1 MKLFVRMFFTENV
14 DEVFRNRWRTLL
26 SVDDAVDNIMKVFE
40 TKGMLDETIAMFT
53 SDHGYHL
60 GTYGLPLDKRMPY
73 ETDIRV
79 PLLVRGP
86 NVPNMV
92 QPATSVITLD
102 LAPTILDIAGLDR
115 YTDFKLRLHQSKCEN
130 FIIFQSFRF
139 YVKPKL

>member
-1 MKLFVRMFFTENV
+1 MKCLSRISFAENV

-26 SVDDAVDNIMKVFE
+26 SVDDAIDEIMKVFE
-40 TKGMLDETIAMFT
+40 SKGMLDKTIAIFT

-60 GTYGLPLDKRMPY
+60 GTYGMPLDKRMPY

-102 LAPTILDIAGLDR
+102 LAPTILDITGLDR
-115 YTDFKLRLHQSKCEN
+115 YTDYN
-130 FIIFQSFRF
+130 FQN
-139 YVKPKL
+139 